1 MNKNSGFPP
10 ARAATSP
17 ATLVFLVSTAVFI
30 TYVDRGTLATAA
42 PLMQDEL
49 HLSAS
54 QLGVLLSAFYY
65 GYALA
70 MAPVSWL
77 VERYGAPRVLALG
90 LVVWS
95 FATLATGFASGF
107 ATILAL
113 RVLLGLGESP
123 AFPAA
128 CKVFAHSLDISKLGL
143 ANGWL
148 SFGYLLGPVIGTLV
162 GGLMMAAYGWRP
174 VFIFF
179 GCLSLLW
186 LLPWNRVVLP
196 QSVAAAE
203 PALRPPTLRQILRQ
217 RSLWGACLGMFSA
230 NYSFYFILAW
240 LPFYLVKARGLSIE
254 SMAWTASWAYLLN
267 AVAALWM
274 GWFTDR
280 RIQAGASPTVF
291 YKSLMALFHI
301 AGIICMAAMV
311 LLPTS
316 GAIATLF
323 VFEFIVGMASPGL
336 FAIPQIIAGPSAAGR
351 WVGIQNAA
359 GALPGFLAPVVTGI
373 LVDRT
378 GQFALAFEIAAAV
391 NVLGLIGW
399 LLMVQKVAPL
409 RWADSPA

>member
-1 MNKNSGFPP
+1 MNKSSGLPQ

-128 CKVFAHSLDISKLGL
+128 SKVFAHSLDISKLGL

-148 SFGYLLGPVIGTLV
+148 SFGYLLGPVVGTLV

-196 QSVAAAE
+196 PSVAAAQ
-203 PALRPPTLRQILRQ
+203 PSIRPPSLRQILCQ

-323 VFEFIVGMASPGL
+323 VFEFIVGVASPGL

-359 GALPGFLAPVVTGI
+359 GALPGFVAPVVTGI

-399 LLMVQKVAPL
+399 LLLVQKVAPL
-409 RWADSPA
+409 RWAESPA

>member
-1 MNKNSGFPP
+1 VV
-10 ARAATSP
+10 RTATSTS
-17 ATLVFLVSTAVFI
+17 TLVILVSTAVFI

-42 PLMQDEL
+42 PLLQDEL

-54 QLGVLLSAFYY
+54 QLGILLSAFYY
-65 GYALA
+65 GYALV

-77 VERYGAPRVLALG
+77 VERYGARRMLAVG

-95 FATLATGFASGF
+95 LATTATGFANGF

-113 RVLLGLGESP
+113 RLLLGLGESP

-128 CKVFAHSLDISKLGL
+128 CKVFASALDVSKLGL

-148 SFGYLLGPVIGTLV
+148 SFGYLLGPVVGTLV
-162 GGLMMAAYGWRP
+162 GGLMMAVYGWRP
-174 VFIFF
+174 VFIVF
-179 GCLSLLW
+179 GCVSMLW
-186 LLPWNRVVLP
+186 LLPWSRVVIP
-196 QSVAAAE
+196 ESAAAVD
-203 PALRPPTLRQILRQ
+203 PSLRLPSLRQILRQ

-230 NYSFYFILAW
+230 NYSFFFILAW

-274 GWFTDR
+274 GWLTDR
-280 RIQAGASPTVF
+280 RIRAGASPTVF
-291 YKSLMALFHI
+291 YKSLMALFHV
-301 AGIICMAAMV
+301 AGIICMAGMM

-323 VFEFIVGMASPGL
+323 VFEFIVGVASPGL

-351 WVGIQNAA
+351 WVGIQNAV
-359 GALPGFLAPVVTGI
+359 GALPGFVAPLVTGI

-391 NVLGLIGW
+391 NILGLIGW
-399 LLMVQKVAPL
+399 LLMVQKVVPL
-409 RWADSPA
+409 RWAELPS

>member
-1 MNKNSGFPP
+1 MNKNSSLPM

-17 ATLVFLVSTAVFI
+17 TALVFLVSTVVFI

-54 QLGVLLSAFYY
+54 QLGILLSAFYY
-65 GYALA
+65 GYTLV

-77 VERYGAPRVLALG
+77 VERYGAPRMLALG
-90 LVVWS
+90 VVLWSVATLTTGFANS
-95 FATLATGFASGF
+95 FATL
-107 ATILAL
+107 LAL
-113 RVLLGLGESP
+113 RLLLGLGESP
-123 AFPAA
+123 TFPAA
-128 CKVFAHSLDISKLGL
+128 CKVFANALDVSKLGL

-148 SFGYLLGPVIGTLV
+148 SFGYLLGPVVGTFV
-162 GGLMMAAYGWRP
+162 GGLMMSAYGWRP
-174 VFIFF
+174 VFILF
-179 GCLSLLW
+179 GCVSLLW
-186 LLPWNRVVLP
+186 LLPWSRVVIP
-196 QSVAAAE
+196 QSVAAVE
-203 PALRPPTLRQILRQ
+203 PSLRPPSLRQILRQ

-274 GWFTDR
+274 GWVTDR
-280 RIQAGASPTVF
+280 RIRAGASPTVI
-291 YKSLMALFHI
+291 YKGQMALFHV
-301 AGIICMAAMV
+301 AGIVCMTGMV
-311 LLPTS
+311 LLPTG

-323 VFEFIVGMASPGL
+323 VFEFIVGVASPGL

-359 GALPGFLAPVVTGI
+359 GALPGFVAPLVTGI
-373 LVDRT
+373 LVDQT
-378 GQFALAFEIAAAV
+378 GQLCS
-391 NVLGLIGW
+391 
-399 LLMVQKVAPL
+399 
-409 RWADSPA
+409 RWRSPRRSTS

>member
-1 MNKNSGFPP
+1 MNSNP
-10 ARAATSP
+10 ARTATSP
-17 ATLVFLVSTAVFI
+17 ATLVLLVSTAVFI

-70 MAPVSWL
+70 MFPVSWL
-77 VERYGAPRVLALG
+77 VERYGAQRILAIGLG
-90 LVVWS
+90 VWS

-107 ATILAL
+107 AAILAL
-113 RVLLGLGESP
+113 RVLLGIGESP

-128 CKVFAHSLDISKLGL
+128 CKLFAQSLDIGKLGV

-148 SFGYLLGPVIGTLV
+148 SFGYLLGPVVGTLA
-162 GGLMMAAYGWRP
+162 GGLMMSVYGWRP
-174 VFIFF
+174 VFILF
-179 GCLSLLW
+179 GCVSLLW
-186 LLPWNRVVLP
+186 LLPWSRVVIP
-196 QSVAAAE
+196 QRSSVAHSL
-203 PALRPPTLRQILRQ
+203 LRPPSLRQILSQ

-274 GWFTDR
+274 GWYTDR
-280 RIQAGASPTVF
+280 RIRAGTNPTVF
-291 YKSLMALFHI
+291 YKSLLALFHI
-301 AGIICMAAMV
+301 AGIVCMAAMV
-311 LLPTS
+311 VLPTR

-323 VFEFIVGMASPGL
+323 VFEFIVGAASPAL
-336 FAIPQIIAGPSAAGR
+336 FTIPQIIAGPSAAGR

-359 GALPGFLAPVVTGI
+359 GALPGFVAPLLTGI

-378 GQFALAFEIAAAV
+378 GQFSLAFEIAAAV

-409 RWADSPA
+409 QWAEPVAAQ

>member
-1 MNKNSGFPP
+1 MNKSSALPP

-65 GYALA
+65 GYAFA

-113 RVLLGLGESP
+113 RVLLGIGESP

-148 SFGYLLGPVIGTLV
+148 SFGYLLGPVVGTLV

-179 GCLSLLW
+179 GCVSLLW

-196 QSVAAAE
+196 PSVAAAQ
-203 PALRPPTLRQILRQ
+203 PSIRPPSLRQILCQ

-274 GWFTDR
+274 GWLTDR
-280 RIQAGASPTVF
+280 TIRAGASPTVI

-311 LLPTS
+311 LLPIG

-323 VFEFIVGMASPGL
+323 IFEFIVGVASPGL

-359 GALPGFLAPVVTGI
+359 GALPGFVAPVVTGI

-378 GQFALAFEIAAAV
+378 GQFGLAFEIAAAV

-409 RWADSPA
+409 RWADLPA

>member
-1 MNKNSGFPP
+1 MNKNSALPP
-10 ARAATSP
+10 DRAATSP
-17 ATLVFLVSTAVFI
+17 ATLVFLVSAAVFI

-77 VERYGAPRVLALG
+77 VERYGAPRMLALG

-148 SFGYLLGPVIGTLV
+148 SFGYLLGPVVGTLV
-162 GGLMMAAYGWRP
+162 GGLMMSAYGWRP
-174 VFIFF
+174 VFIF
-179 GCLSLLW
+179 

-196 QSVAAAE
+196 KSVAAAE
-203 PALRPPTLRQILRQ
+203 PSLRPPTLRQILRQ

-323 VFEFIVGMASPGL
+323 VFEFIVGVASPGL

-359 GALPGFLAPVVTGI
+359 GALPGFVAPVVTGI

-378 GQFALAFEIAAAV
+378 GQFVLAFEIAAAV